1 MTTNSIIYKSKEVEK
16 GISVAGTF
24 NQWSPEPML
33 YNSPKEYYE
42 YVLKKEKLVNVVKIL
57 FKFINNQTG
66 VWFTD
71 DNFSITQ
78 DEHGNSNNVMLIT
91 PAKESKE
98 TKDTEVTSLDD
109 VAQPAKSMTPVVEV
123 HDTPAPTPKVNLPSN
138 QPADEV
144 ASRTTGEVADEVA
157 DGDTDKAIDEFCNTK
172 NDSGSAIGI
181 EVSDKNHSTIQIEV
195 PDAELNKNNEITK
208 RGDQDIDYKNVLQ
221 KIVMFIK
228 NIFMSWVNWFRQ

>member
-1 MTTNSIIYKSKEVEK
+1 MATNSIIYKSKELVK

-42 YVLKKEKLVNVVKIL
+42 YVLKNEELANVVKIF

-71 DNFSITQ
+71 DNFSITH

-98 TKDTEVTSLDD
+98 TSDTKMTSLDD
-109 VAQPAKSMTPVVEV
+109 VAPPTKSITPAAEV
-123 HDTPAPTPKVNLPSN
+123 HNTPAPTPKVYPPSN

-144 ASRTTGEVADEVA
+144 KDEVFHA
-157 DGDTDKAIDEFCNTK
+157 K
-172 NDSGSAIGI
+172 NDSGPALDID
-181 EVSDKNHSTIQIEV
+181 VLDKSHSTIEIAV
-195 PDAELNKNNEITK
+195 PDAELSENNEITK
-208 RGDQDIDYKNVLQ
+208 RGDPDIDYKNFLQ

-228 NIFMSWVNWFRQ
+228 NIFMSWVNWFKH